1 MCRVQRGSRKPVS
14 TSEPASFRYADSL
27 DLATCVQPG
36 ALNFAFALAITDVV
50 LDIAT
55 DLMIVVI
62 PIYIVWS
69 VRIKLHQK
77 FIVGIFLSLNLV
89 MTLTAIIRRSG
100 FKYRGTFDT
109 VWLFTWHHI
118 EASVAVIMISIT
130 AFRSIYASSQRT
142 SRARKQ
148 LANNK
153 PWYSGPVA
161 AIRRKRALD
170 RKDEEFVVGLP
181 TIPSATLTGMRTFI
195 QGGRRTGTGL
205 QSTSSTTNGEEE
217 A

>member
-1 MCRVQRGSRKPVS
+1 
-14 TSEPASFRYADSL
+14 
-27 DLATCVQPG
+27 
-36 ALNFAFALAITDVV
+36 
-50 LDIAT
+50 
-55 DLMIVVI
+55 MIVVI
-62 PIYIVWS
+62 PIYLVWS

-77 FIVGIFLSLNLV
+77 FIIGMFLSLNLF
-89 MTLTAIIRRSG
+89 MTFTAIVRRSG

-118 EASVAVIMISIT
+118 EACVAVIMISIT

-142 SRARKQ
+142 SRARKRF
-148 LANNK
+148 ANDK

-161 AIRRKRALD
+161 AMRRKRALD
-170 RKDEEFVVGLP
+170 RKDEESVAGLP

-205 QSTSSTTNGEEE
+205 QSTSSTTNGDEDPELWLLHE
-217 A
+217 RPFKRS

>member
-1 MCRVQRGSRKPVS
+1 M
-14 TSEPASFRYADSL
+14 T
-27 DLATCVQPG
+27 
-36 ALNFAFALAITDVV
+36 ITDVA
-50 LDIAT
+50 LDVAT

-62 PIYIVWS
+62 PIYLLWS
-69 VRIKLHQK
+69 VRIKLYQK

-89 MTLTAIIRRSG
+89 MTFTAIIRRAG
-100 FKYRGTFDT
+100 LRYHGTLDL

-118 EASVAVIMISIT
+118 EACVAVIMISIT
-130 AFRSIYASSQRT
+130 AFRSIYVSSQQT

-148 LANNK
+148 LANNR

-170 RKDEEFVVGLP
+170 QKDEEFVAGLP
-181 TIPSATLTGMRTFI
+181 AIPSATLTGMRTFI
-195 QGGRRTGTGL
+195 QGGRRTGTGF
-205 QSTSSTTNGEEE
+205 QSPSSTINGKEE